1 MRRLSSLDSLTTS
14 NPTAASLSTI
24 AYKILKNC
32 TNMNSSLKKIKSISI
47 PKPTKNIWRRSLNLN
62 QKNRKV
68 QDRIFFN
75 PSGESPPINSHVSPI
90 HSSFQI
96 NLPTLSMFPT
106 VGENMSDLI
115 LKFLEEE
122 VQTILLVL

>member
-1 MRRLSSLDSLTTS
+1 MPRLSSLDSLTTS
-14 NPTAASLSTI
+14 NPTAPYPSII
-24 AYKILKNC
+24 AYKILRNY
-32 TNMNSSLKKIKSISI
+32 TNTNSSLKEIKSISI
-47 PKPTKNIWRRSLNLN
+47 PKPTKNIWRRSLNQN

-75 PSGESPPINSHVSPI
+75 PSGKSLPINSHVSPI
-90 HSSFQI
+90 LSSFQI
-96 NLPTLSMFPT
+96 NPPTLSIFPT
-106 VGENMSDLI
+106 VGENMSGLI